1 MLRRFMTLVM
11 LGGIGYV
18 VYKLVAPDVKRYLEI
33 SQM

>member
-1 MLRRFMTLVM
+1 M